1 MEVSPYGSEVIVM
14 ELIEIKNLV
23 KMYGNFKALD
33 DLTLTVKKGQVYG
46 FLGPNGAGKSTTI
59 LSTLGLIRPQKG
71 VVSLFGEEV
80 FRDGKFNEGQLVK
93 AKARIGYMPEHA
105 TLWDF
110 LTPLQTLDIL
120 GESFGIPK
128 DERLKRARELLEM
141 LNLWE
146 VRDKKIGKFSKGMRQ
161 RVLLAQALINDP
173 ELLIL
178 DEPMTGLDPKG
189 IAEFKDVIREQKKAG
204 KTVFFSSHILAH
216 VEEVCDTVGVIV
228 RGKLRVEDSIDT
240 IKREFLKRAGYLI
253 LLETDRPVEFKDVDW
268 EIERVSPTK
277 YKIKAPEDVRAQI
290 NEMVWTQGAKILQL
304 MVRVPSLEEIFLKL
318 VE

>member
-1 MEVSPYGSEVIVM
+1 M
-14 ELIEIKNLV
+14 IKVENLV
-23 KMYGNFKALD
+23 KTYKNVKALD
-33 DLTLTVKKGQVYG
+33 GLNLEVKKGQIYG

-59 LSTLGLIRPQKG
+59 LSILGLIYPQKG
-71 VVSLFGEEV
+71 RIELFGQEV
-80 FRDGKFNEGQLVK
+80 FRDGKFNEKQLVE
-93 AKARIGYMPEHA
+93 AKKRVGYMPEHA

-128 DERLKRARELLEM
+128 NERLKRARELLEM

-146 VRDKKIGKFSKGMRQ
+146 VRNVKIGKFSKGMRQ
-161 RVLLAQALINDP
+161 RMLLAQALINDP

-189 IAEFKDVIREQKKAG
+189 IAEFKDIIREQSKAG
-204 KTVFFSSHILAH
+204 KTLFFSSHILAH

-228 RGKLRVEDSIDT
+228 RGKLRVEDSIDN

-253 LLETDRPVEFKDVDW
+253 LLETDKPVNFDSVEWQVEK
-268 EIERVSPTK
+268 VSPTK

-290 NEMVWTQGAKILQL
+290 NEIVWSQGAKILQL
-304 MVRVPSLEEIFLKL
+304 MVRVPSLEEIFLKM
-318 VE
+318 VEEEG

>member
-1 MEVSPYGSEVIVM
+1 M

>member
-1 MEVSPYGSEVIVM
+1 M
-14 ELIEIKNLV
+14 ELVEIKNLV
-23 KMYGNFKALD
+23 KMYGKFKALD

-128 DERLKRARELLEM
+128 EERLKRARELLET

-146 VRDKKIGKFSKGMRQ
+146 VRDRKIGKFSKGMRQ

-189 IAEFKDVIREQKKAG
+189 IAEFKDIIREQKKAG

-228 RGKLRVEDSIDT
+228 RGKLRVEDSIDN

-253 LLETDRPVEFKDVDW
+253 LLETDRPVEFKDVGW